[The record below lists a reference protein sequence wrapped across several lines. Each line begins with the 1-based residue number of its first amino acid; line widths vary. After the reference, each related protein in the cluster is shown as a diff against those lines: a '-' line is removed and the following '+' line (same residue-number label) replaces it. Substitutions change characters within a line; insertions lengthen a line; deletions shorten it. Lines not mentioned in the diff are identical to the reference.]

1 MGRRYYR
8 RRNQSLIADT
18 ASTMLMSSWWGALLL
33 GLIGF
38 GLFYWLLPAWII
50 SKIQELPKLTTGI
63 DIRTMVFQAVARR
76 LHWSEF
82 IGMALLWLG
91 LLISSL
97 KLLATELEPS
107 QHHSGLLGFLARLL
121 ARWSD

>member
-8 RRNQSLIADT
+8 RRNQSLITDT
-18 ASTMLMSSWWGALLL
+18 ASTMLMSSWWGALML
-33 GLIGF
+33 GLIGYV
-38 GLFYWLLPAWII
+38 LFYWLLPAWII
-50 SKIQELPKLTTGI
+50 SKIQEIPQLTAGL
-63 DIRTMVFQAVARR
+63 DLRTMAFQAVARR

-82 IGMALLWLG
+82 VGMAFLWLG
-91 LLISSL
+91 LLIAGI